1 MGLQST
7 CNMDGRAA
15 LQEMKERK
23 NEKYLDTDADADALL
38 SCCRKRGDR
47 RSNPIRSNRRKMNS
61 PGGVNEWEDSPGE
74 MDSEAASAVGMGM
87 GMMEVDADDRHPP
100 SSLPIDADFFN
111 SFPDD
116 FDDQDLA

>member
-1 MGLQST
+1 
-7 CNMDGRAA
+7 
-15 LQEMKERK
+15 EM
-23 NEKYLDTDADADALL
+23 
-38 SCCRKRGDR
+38 S
-47 RSNPIRSNRRKMNS
+47 S

-74 MDSEAASAVGMGM
+74 MESEAASAVGM

-100 SSLPIDADFFN
+100 SSSLPIDADFFN

>member
-1 MGLQST
+1 
-7 CNMDGRAA
+7 
-15 LQEMKERK
+15 
-23 NEKYLDTDADADALL
+23 
-38 SCCRKRGDR
+38 
-47 RSNPIRSNRRKMNS
+47 MNS

-87 GMMEVDADDRHPP
+87 MEVDADADDRHPL
-100 SSLPIDADFFN
+100 SSLAIDADFFN

>member
-1 MGLQST
+1 MPTPAGGLCCGVPSLPTYNYKSLLKWRRQS
-7 CNMDGRAA
+7 
-15 LQEMKERK
+15 EE
-23 NEKYLDTDADADALL
+23 EEI
-38 SCCRKRGDR
+38 GDR
-47 RSNPIRSNRRKMNS
+47 KSNHPIQDSKSGWINRVIEMSS

-74 MDSEAASAVGMGM
+74 MESEAASAVGM

-100 SSLPIDADFFN
+100 SSSLPIDADFFN